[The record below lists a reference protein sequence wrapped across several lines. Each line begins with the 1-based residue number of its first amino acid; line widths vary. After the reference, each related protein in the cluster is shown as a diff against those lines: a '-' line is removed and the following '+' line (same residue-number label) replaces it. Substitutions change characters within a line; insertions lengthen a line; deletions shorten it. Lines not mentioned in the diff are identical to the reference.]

1 MLAYRNYINLKS
13 RELLLTL
20 PENFSGKSVEVII
33 LENNNNRE
41 VRKVKV
47 DTKTNLIFKPY
58 NFGLKD
64 SDLTFSREDI
74 YE

>member
-13 RELLLTL
+13 RDLLLTL
-20 PENFSGKSVEVII
+20 PENFSGKSIEIII

-41 VRKVKV
+41 IKKAKV
-47 DTKTNLIFKPY
+47 DTKANLIIKPY
-58 NFGLKD
+58 NFGLID

>member
-13 RELLLTL
+13 RDLLLTL

-41 VRKVKV
+41 IRKTDIDNKA
-47 DTKTNLIFKPY
+47 NLIFKPY

-64 SDLTFSREDI
+64 SGFTFSREDI
-74 YE
+74 YD